1 MSNDSLKGFSNI
13 IGFLILQKSNVN
25 FISKSKIEST
35 ALQVLAEVFFQS
47 TDLRDKWNFKSLS

>member
-1 MSNDSLKGFSNI
+1 MSNDSLERFSDI

-35 ALQVLAEVFFQS
+35 ALQVLAEVFFQR
-47 TDLRDKWNFKSLS
+47 TDLRDK